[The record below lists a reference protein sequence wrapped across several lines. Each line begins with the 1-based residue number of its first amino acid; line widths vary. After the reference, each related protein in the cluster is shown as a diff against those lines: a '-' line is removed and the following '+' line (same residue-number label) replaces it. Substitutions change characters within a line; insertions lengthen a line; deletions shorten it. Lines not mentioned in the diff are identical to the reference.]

1 MAWQQRGKCR
11 YFYRAARV
19 NGKVKTTYA
28 GAGLAGVPAAMEV
41 EERKL
46 RRQRDRER
54 IQEVQAEF
62 RPLFQT
68 LDEFSRELDRLLRA
82 MLLTAGFHQHHRS
95 DWRRRGT
102 QQKQAI

>member
-1 MAWQQRGKCR
+1 MGWRHTNGR
-11 YFYRAARV
+11 SYYYRSVRV
-19 NGKVKTTYA
+19 NGKVKSIYA
-28 GAGLAGVPAAMEV
+28 GVGLAGISAEMDV
-41 EERKL
+41 EDRNFE
-46 RRQRDRER
+46 RQRNRER
-54 IQEVQAEF
+54 IERLQAEF

-68 LDEFSRELDRLLRA
+68 LDEFSRELDRLVRA